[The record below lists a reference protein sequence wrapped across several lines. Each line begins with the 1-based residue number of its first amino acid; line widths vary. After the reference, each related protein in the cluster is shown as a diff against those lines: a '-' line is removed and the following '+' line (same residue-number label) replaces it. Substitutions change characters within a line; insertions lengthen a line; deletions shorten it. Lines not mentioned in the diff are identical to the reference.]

1 MNNQIKF
8 NNHHINVIFDDG
20 MPHLCS
26 SDIAKACGYKSSISS
41 PLGTKQ
47 IVRGNKRYIPVDKID
62 VVARAAT
69 GTRRELMQEL
79 LDVAQREFVSSMPV
93 QSAPLIGVS
102 LDSGYQVAVKRIEVE
117 KELINLQLEMLSV
130 QAEKLSME
138 VRIKDL
144 GLKVMERE
152 HELQSISP
160 SNVVSIA
167 RAIGHE

>member
-8 NNHHINVIFDDG
+8 NNHHINVIFEDG

-26 SDIAKACGYKSSISS
+26 SDIAKACGYKSSIPSH
-41 PLGTKQ
+41 PGTKQ
-47 IVRGNKRYIPVDKID
+47 IIQNNKRYIPVDKIEI
-62 VVARAAT
+62 VARAAT
-69 GTRRELMQEL
+69 GSRRELMQEL
-79 LDVAQREFVSSMPV
+79 LDIVQREFVSSMPV

-102 LDSGYQVAVKRIEVE
+102 LESGYQVAVKRIEVE
-117 KELINLQLEMLSV
+117 KELINLQLELLSV

-152 HELQSISP
+152 HELQSINP
-160 SNVVSIA
+160 PNVVSIS
-167 RAIGHE
+167 RVVGHE